1 MPTPQRGR
9 ESIEIAAPPEV
20 VYDLLADITR
30 MGEWSPECCRC
41 VWLDGLLPLRWASDF
56 GVTTALDPTDGS
68 GRQ

>member
-30 MGEWSPECCRC
+30 MGEWSPECYRC
-41 VWLDGLLPLRWASDF
+41 VWLDGATAAQV
-56 GVTTALDPTDGS
+56 GTGTTALDPTDGS
-68 GRQ
+68 ERR